1 MSLVPFLRFLLAAC
15 LFLLPLN
22 LSAQDTRGMIFG
34 RVLDSQAAPVMRAVV
49 VVTNT
54 GTNVAA
60 TLQTNETG
68 YYEANLLVAGAY
80 EVTAEAQGFKKA
92 VRRGIVLNV
101 SQRVPIDFTL
111 ELGSVSETLTVTE
124 DAPLIETNS
133 VSAGRVVDNRSLN
146 ELPVARNNPVLLAAF
161 TPGVQIRGGYRTT
174 AHRSASIVTTVLF
187 TPGNVGGRS
196 FTDSSNDYLMDGM
209 PNVGFNRRIAFMPH
223 TDAIQEFK
231 VETSNLDPS
240 VGFSSGISL
249 SLMTKAGTN
258 DLHGVTTWQH
268 MQQRWNATPFF
279 IKQAYFRSIAQAVA
293 AGNSSRADDLRGQN
307 PQAPGRTNDYS
318 FSISGPVVIPKVVNG
333 RNRLFFF
340 FNYNGTKERLTET
353 TSNINVTVPTLLN
366 RAGNF
371 SDLLAVDSTRYQ
383 IYDPLTV
390 ARDPSRPSNYIR
402 QPFAGNIVPSSRFI
416 NPMQQRYDSLLPT
429 PNNNPTNSRQEPLN
443 NYIATAMPWQFNFV
457 ALSSRIDYQ
466 WSEKH
471 RFFGRWNY
479 HNYKEDRSDWT
490 YTTLPGLHSADLERG
505 TRAAMVDWVFTP
517 TAATFFDV
525 AVSINQSKE
534 GQAGVVP
541 KQFTAVDAG
550 LPAYLASKAGG
561 EGHLPIVNPAGYRTI
576 SRGFTT
582 IGKST
587 LWGTRISAS
596 HVRGSHTI
604 RGGFDMRQYFR
615 TGGGGGATSGTFTFN
630 NLFTRRNDDTLTPA
644 GDIGHSWASF
654 LLGLP
659 SVLQAETNDS
669 FAVQTPAFAWH
680 VQDTWRLSPRLTLML
695 GMRFEYE
702 GGLTERYNRALADFD
717 PTLTLPISAA
727 AKAAYA
733 ANPVTELAAA
743 NFNVAGGTVY
753 AGQTPGGRNI
763 WQGELM
769 YLPRIGAAYQLNA
782 RTVFRAGYGIF
793 YDSLNASYLTPNQF
807 GFSRVTSTN
816 LTNDFGATWLTGNP
830 AAGVSPLRDPFPV
843 RADGTRF
850 DAPVR
855 DALGGMAFA
864 GRAFAYTSYGMRR
877 ARNQRWRVGVQRQ
890 LSSKDLIEAA
900 YVGSFADRVYVA
912 RNNNPLPQQ
921 FWATGMVRNDAITTS
936 MNQNVT
942 NPFRLA
948 NFASLATSAPA
959 IYQQMSTLSFFTAAT
974 IQKNQLLRP
983 FPQMAGVTDSFSPV
997 GNVWA
1002 HSLELTYTRRFSRG
1016 INFNAGYTRLKAD
1029 TADIFVNE
1037 FDTSPTRRPSA
1048 YGSPHRFTATTVVD
1062 LPFGKGR
1069 PFLSH
1074 GWLSKLAGGFQVG
1087 ITYEYQT
1094 GLPVDFPNLFYY
1106 GANLDDIANGPH
1118 TIGQWFNTDNFERA
1132 AARAPGAYH
1141 ARVFP
1146 TRLNSVRGPSMN
1158 DWNANAQREFAF
1170 TERFRLQLR
1179 FDALNIMNHT
1189 IFSQPDSNP
1198 VLGTFGSITSTT
1210 EAPNRYMQFQ
1220 ARLRF

>member
-1 MSLVPFLRFLLAAC
+1 MSSNTFLHFFAAAV
-15 LFLLPLN
+15 LLPLT

-34 RVLDSQAAPVMRAVV
+34 RVVDSQSAPVMRAVV

-68 YYEANLLVAGAY
+68 YYEANLLVAGEY
-80 EVTAEAQGFKKA
+80 QVTAEAQGFKKA
-92 VRRGIVLNV
+92 IRKGIGLNV
-101 SQRVPIDFTL
+101 SQRVPIDFSL
-111 ELGSVSETLTVTE
+111 ELGSVTETLTVTE
-124 DAPLIETNS
+124 EAPLIETNS

-161 TPGVQIRGGYRTT
+161 TPGVQVRGGYRTT
-174 AHRSASIVTTVLF
+174 SHRSASIVTTVLF

-258 DLHGVTTWQH
+258 QYHGVTTWQH

-279 IKQAYFRSIAQAVA
+279 LKQAYFRSIAQAAA
-293 AGNSSRADDLRGQN
+293 AGDNARADQLRGQN

-318 FSISGPVVIPKVVNG
+318 VSFGGPVLIPKVVNG
-333 RNRLFFF
+333 RDRLFFF

-371 SDLLAVDSTRYQ
+371 SDLLAVDPTRYQ
-383 IYDPLTV
+383 LYDPLTI
-390 ARDPSRPSNYIR
+390 ARDPARPSNYIR
-402 QPFAGNIVPSSRFI
+402 LPFAGNILPPSRMI
-416 NPMQQRYDSLLPT
+416 NPMQQRYDSLLPA
-429 PNNNPTNSRQEPLN
+429 PNNNPANPRQEPLN
-443 NYIATAMPWQFNFV
+443 NYIATAMPWQFNFF

-466 WSEKH
+466 FSEKH

-490 YTTLPGLHSADLERG
+490 YTTLPGLHSVDLERG
-505 TRAAMVDWVFTP
+505 TRAAMADWVFTP
-517 TAATFFDV
+517 NASTFFDV
-525 AVSINQSKE
+525 AVSANQSKE
-534 GQAGVVP
+534 GQLGAVP
-541 KQFTAVDAG
+541 KQYTAVDGG
-550 LPAYLASKAGG
+550 LPAYLAAKAGN
-561 EGHLPIVNPAGYRTI
+561 EGHLPIVTPTGYRAI
-576 SRGFTT
+576 SRSFTT
-582 IGKST
+582 TGRGS
-587 LWGTRISAS
+587 LFGTRVNVS
-596 HVRGSHTI
+596 HVRSSHTL
-604 RGGFDMRQYFR
+604 RAGFDTRQYFR

-630 NLFTRRNDDTLTPA
+630 NLYTRRNDDTLTPA
-644 GDIGHSWASF
+644 GTIGHSWASF

-669 FAVQTPAFAWH
+669 FAVHTPAYAWH
-680 VQDTWRLSPRLTLML
+680 AQDTWRLSPRFTLML
-695 GMRFEYE
+695 GLRFEYE
-702 GGLTERYNRALADFD
+702 GGLTERYDRTLADFD
-717 PTLTLPISAA
+717 ATLNLPITNA
-727 AKAAYA
+727 AKIAYA
-733 ANPVTELAAA
+733 ANPVPELSAA
-743 NFNVAGGTVY
+743 NFNVLGGTVY
-753 AGQTPGGRNI
+753 GGQTPGGRNI
-763 WQGELM
+763 WHGELM
-769 YLPRIGAAYQLNA
+769 FLPRLGAAYQLGA
-782 RTVFRAGYGIF
+782 GTVLRAGYGIF

-807 GFSRVTSTN
+807 GYSRVTSTN

-830 AAGVSPLRDPFPV
+830 AAGISPLRDPFPV

-850 DAPVR
+850 DEPVR
-855 DALGGMAFA
+855 NALGSMAFA
-864 GRAFAYTSYGMRR
+864 GRAFSYSSYGIQR
-877 ARNQRWRVGVQRQ
+877 ARNQRWRVGIQRQ

-900 YVGSFADRVYVA
+900 YVGSYADRTYVA
-912 RNNNPLPQQ
+912 RNNNPLAAQY
-921 FWATGMVRNDAITTS
+921 WATGTVRNDAVATA
-936 MNQNVT
+936 MNQNVP
-942 NPFRLA
+942 NPFRLT

-959 IYQQMSTLSFFTAAT
+959 IYQQMSTLSFFTAA
-974 IQKNQLLRP
+974 IAPKNQLLRP
-983 FPQMAGVTDSFSPV
+983 FPHMAGVTDSFSSV

-1002 HSLELTYTRRFSRG
+1002 HSLEVTYTRRFSRG
-1016 INFNAGYTRLKAD
+1016 INLNAGYTRLKAD

-1037 FDTSPTRRPSA
+1037 FDGSPTRRPSA

-1069 PFLSH
+1069 PFFSQ
-1074 GWLSKLAGGFQVG
+1074 GWLSKLTGGFQIG

-1094 GLPVDFPNLFYY
+1094 GLPIDFPNLFYY
-1106 GANLDDIANGPH
+1106 GTNPDDIADGPH
-1118 TIGQWFNTDNFERA
+1118 TIGQWFNTANFERA

-1158 DWNANAQREFAF
+1158 DWNANAQREFAL

-1189 IFSQPDSNP
+1189 IFSQPDANP
-1198 VLGTFGSITSTT
+1198 VNTTFGSITSTT